1 MMHGPINI
9 RFSEYIYTCIGI
21 TVLHL
26 VSVVFVYTIPTR
38 VLCYGTQPPKQLAI
52 LSASPRFLHQVLL
65 SFIGLRPRGLKTFI
79 KIDITLISIKINYF
93 EDLNSHCIW
102 AETSVAYLQNVKFL
116 LH

>member
-1 MMHGPINI
+1 MYWYH
-9 RFSEYIYTCIGI
+9 SI
-21 TVLHL
+21 TFGVCSVCLYNPHKSPVLRNPAAQT
-26 VSVVFVYTIPTR
+26 VM
-38 VLCYGTQPPKQLAI
+38 AI
-52 LSASPRFLHQVLL
+52 LSASPQFLHQVLL